1 MRSDGGWSRPVYIG
15 GASTTLFAARCAH
28 SRAATLPAMT
38 AESETAHTATPHVRL
53 STPAGIVDAVPYL
66 VGFQPENSL
75 VVLSLRGERK
85 RLGLTARIDLPA
97 ARSANVCARE
107 FVGYLKRDHAACA
120 IVVLYPPSGG
130 RSHPSVRPI
139 ADALTTQFERA
150 RIGVVDVLCVFDGLW
165 WSLHCTNADCCPPDG
180 TPVYRDST
188 SVAAA
193 VMTVAGRVVLSSRE
207 ELEHTLDPVGGV
219 VRAAMAYALPRVDLE
234 IADRVLAGHR
244 VAVTAETVELFRA
257 AVRDRLATRGGP
269 GPEDPS
275 IDNAARL
282 IVGLEDVHASD
293 ELLTWFDGAWGES
306 TRDVLSE
313 LVRRT
318 VPPFEVPTR
327 TLFAWISYLQGDGAL
342 AGIAL
347 DRALA
352 IEPDYRL
359 AQILDHALR
368 APLNPEVFR
377 ASDLCLKRNPKI

>member
-1 MRSDGGWSRPVYIG
+1 
-15 GASTTLFAARCAH
+15 
-28 SRAATLPAMT
+28 MT
-38 AESETAHTATPHVRL
+38 AEGTDTARPHVRL
-53 STPAGIVDAVPYL
+53 STPADIVDAVPYL

-75 VVLSLRGERK
+75 VVLSLRGERR

-97 ARSANVCARE
+97 ARSAKACARE
-107 FVGYLKRDHAACA
+107 FAGYLKRDHATCA
-120 IVVLYPPSGG
+120 IVVFYPPSGG

-139 ADALTTQFERA
+139 ADALTRHLERA

-165 WSLHCTNADCCPPDG
+165 WSLHCTDADCCPPDG
-180 TPVYRDST
+180 TPVHRDGT

-193 VMTVAGRVVLSSRE
+193 VMTVAGRVVLSSRK

-257 AVRDRLATRGGP
+257 AVRDGVAIRDAP
-269 GPEDPS
+269 GNDGPS
-275 IDNAARL
+275 IDKAARL
-282 IVGLEDVHASD
+282 IVGLEDVHARD
-293 ELLTWFDGAWGES
+293 EVLTWFDGAWGEA

-313 LVRRT
+313 LARRT
-318 VPPFEVPTR
+318 VPPFEVPTL
-327 TLFAWISYLQGDGAL
+327 TVFAWISYLQGDGVL

-377 ASDLCLKRNPKI
+377 QLSLTAARAAIATPDEPPWLPA